1 MTADSSRMQQLRNWL
16 SARLGPVS
24 FELAPAS
31 ADASFRRYFRVRFKD
46 ISRIVMDAP
55 PDKEDCQPF
64 INVAK
69 AFSDL
74 GLNVPNILA
83 ADLERGFLLLTD
95 LGDCQYLDV
104 LNLENVDAL
113 YGAAFQSLLTLQ
125 SVGRRQG
132 NLPIYNEA
140 LLLREMVLFRDW
152 YVEESLGIKM
162 DTTQHNTL
170 EQVFSLLAK
179 SALEQ
184 PQVWVHRDYH
194 SRNLMVVE
202 GHNPG
207 ILDFQDAVVGP
218 VCYDLVSL
226 LRDCYISWPVAQVDG
241 WVKGYYTLARAQGM
255 LENITQVKFQRWFD
269 WMGMQ
274 RHLKAIGIFSRLA
287 IRDGKPG
294 YLSDIPRTMNYL
306 LESSSRYPEFRALKA
321 FLTELSD
328 RH

>member
-1 MTADSSRMQQLRNWL
+1 MTDDSSRMQQLRNWL

-46 ISRIVMDAP
+46 ISHIVMDAP

-69 AFSDL
+69 VFSDL
-74 GLNVPNILA
+74 GLNVPAILA
-83 ADLERGFLLLTD
+83 ADLGRGSLLLTD
-95 LGDCQYLDV
+95 LGDRQYLDV
-104 LNLENVDAL
+104 LNLENADEL
-113 YGAAFQSLLTLQ
+113 YGAAFQSLLALQ

-132 NLPIYNEA
+132 ILPNYNEA
-140 LLLREMVLFRDW
+140 LLLREMALFRDW
-152 YVEESLGIKM
+152 YVEKSLGIKL
-162 DTTQHNTL
+162 DAVQHNML
-170 EQVFSLLAK
+170 EHVFSLLVM

-218 VCYDLVSL
+218 ICYDPVSL
-226 LRDCYISWPVAQVDG
+226 LRDCYICWPDVLVDG
-241 WVKGYYTLARAQGM
+241 WVKEYYTLAKAQGLLANVPPM
-255 LENITQVKFQRWFD
+255 KFQRWFD

-294 YLSDIPRTMNYL
+294 YLPDIPRTMNYL
-306 LESSSRYPEFRALKA
+306 LKSSSRYPEFRALHT
-321 FLTELSD
+321 FLTTLSD